1 MSVLRETR
9 DPAGAGGRAKACGLE
24 VFLSGRVLV
33 RRIKAAVLGRDSGPS
48 PSPTAAPTRQA
59 VGARG
64 EKLAADLLRGRGYE
78 IVEANF
84 RCRQGEI
91 DLIARQGE
99 CLVFVEV
106 RTKRGRGFGSPEESI
121 TATKRDRLIALAD
134 AYVQS
139 LSAIPESWR
148 IDVVAVELA
157 ENGGVRRLDHIENA
171 VS

>member
-1 MSVLRETR
+1 L
-9 DPAGAGGRAKACGLE
+9 AGEAL
-24 VFLSGRVLV
+24 L
-33 RRIKAAVLGRDSGPS
+33 RRIKRAFLDRGGSASYSGS
-48 PSPTAAPTRQA
+48 APLTRGE
-59 VGARG
+59 VGALG

-78 IVEANF
+78 IVETNF

-106 RTKRGRGFGSPEESI
+106 RTKRGRSFGSPEESV
-121 TATKRDRLIALAD
+121 TPAKKEKLIALAET
-134 AYVQS
+134 YVQS
-139 LSAIPESWR
+139 LDRTPPSWR

-157 ENGGVRRLDHIENA
+157 ENGRVRRLDHIENA

>member
-1 MSVLRETR
+1 MENLAPPTRRET
-9 DPAGAGGRAKACGLE
+9 GAL
-24 VFLSGRVLV
+24 
-33 RRIKAAVLGRDSGPS
+33 
-48 PSPTAAPTRQA
+48 
-59 VGARG
+59 G

-106 RTKRGRGFGSPEESI
+106 RTKRGMSFGSPEESV
-121 TATKRDRLIALAD
+121 TKAKRERLIILANTYIQSLDRLP
-134 AYVQS
+134 S
-139 LSAIPESWR
+139 SWR

>member
-1 MSVLRETR
+1 V
-9 DPAGAGGRAKACGLE
+9 GE
-24 VFLSGRVLV
+24 VFLSLRGLV
-33 RRIKAAVLGRDSGPS
+33 TRIKAAVLSRGGNQTISQTAATVESGVRGRASEEP
-48 PSPTAAPTRQA
+48 AAPTRRE
-59 VGARG
+59 VGALG

-91 DLIARQGE
+91 DLIARHEG

-106 RTKRGRGFGSPEESI
+106 RTKRGSGFGSPEESI
-121 TATKRDRLIALAD
+121 TAAKRDKLIALAD
-134 AYVQS
+134 AYIQS
-139 LSAIPESWR
+139 LSSVPESWR

>member
-1 MSVLRETR
+1 MSAESL
-9 DPAGAGGRAKACGLE
+9 L
-24 VFLSGRVLV
+24 
-33 RRIKAAVLGRDSGPS
+33 RRIKAALLNRGGGSASTPTSG
-48 PSPTAAPTRQA
+48 AGVPTRRET
-59 VGARG
+59 GALG

-84 RCRQGEI
+84 RCRRGEI

-106 RTKRGRGFGSPEESI
+106 RTKRGSGFGSPEESV
-121 TATKRDRLIALAD
+121 TRAKRERLIALAD
-134 AYVQS
+134 TYVQS
-139 LSAIPESWR
+139 LDRLPSSWR

-157 ENGGVRRLDHIENA
+157 ENGGVRRLNHIENA